1 MCRTVTHYRRSR
13 AFSRFGRT
21 ADADRYVA
29 LRLSQR
35 RSTSRRASELQS
47 SRAGRAGGSRNLNMN
62 KRGMAG
68 WIGGIALLA
77 SGSAMAGHVDLSVGI
92 GVPVAPVYVEP
103 APVYVAP
110 QPAVVAYP
118 GYGYGGYYGDD
129 DDDRYRKWRKHYY
142 KHWRQ
147 HHDDDDD

>member
-1 MCRTVTHYRRSR
+1 
-13 AFSRFGRT
+13 
-21 ADADRYVA
+21 
-29 LRLSQR
+29 
-35 RSTSRRASELQS
+35 
-47 SRAGRAGGSRNLNMN
+47 MN
-62 KRGMAG
+62 KRQVAAV
-68 WIGGIALLA
+68 IGSMALLV

-118 GYGYGGYYGDD
+118 GYGYGYYGD

-142 KHWRQ
+142 KHWRR
-147 HHDDDDD
+147 HHGDDDDD

>member
-1 MCRTVTHYRRSR
+1 
-13 AFSRFGRT
+13 
-21 ADADRYVA
+21 
-29 LRLSQR
+29 
-35 RSTSRRASELQS
+35 
-47 SRAGRAGGSRNLNMN
+47 MN

-77 SGSAMAGHVDLSVGI
+77 SGSAMARHVDLSVGI

-129 DDDRYRKWRKHYY
+129 DDDRYRKWRKRYY
-142 KHWRQ
+142 KHWRK

>member
-1 MCRTVTHYRRSR
+1 
-13 AFSRFGRT
+13 
-21 ADADRYVA
+21 
-29 LRLSQR
+29 
-35 RSTSRRASELQS
+35 
-47 SRAGRAGGSRNLNMN
+47 MN
-62 KRGMAG
+62 KKRLAV
-68 WIGGIALLA
+68 WIGSMALLA

-118 GYGYGGYYGDD
+118 GYGYGYYGDED
-129 DDDRYRKWRKHYY
+129 DDGYRKWRKHYY
-142 KHWRQ
+142 KHWRKH

>member
-1 MCRTVTHYRRSR
+1 MN
-13 AFSRFGRT
+13 GR
-21 ADADRYVA
+21 
-29 LRLSQR
+29 Q
-35 RSTSRRASELQS
+35 
-47 SRAGRAGGSRNLNMN
+47 
-62 KRGMAG
+62 MAA
-68 WIGGIALLA
+68 WIGAATLLD

-92 GVPVAPVYVEP
+92 GVPVAPVYAEP

-118 GYGYGGYYGDD
+118 GYGYGYYGDD

-142 KHWRQ
+142 KHWRK

>member
-1 MCRTVTHYRRSR
+1 
-13 AFSRFGRT
+13 
-21 ADADRYVA
+21 
-29 LRLSQR
+29 
-35 RSTSRRASELQS
+35 
-47 SRAGRAGGSRNLNMN
+47 MN
-62 KRGMAG
+62 KRGLAV
-68 WIGGIALLA
+68 WLGGAALVA

-118 GYGYGGYYGDD
+118 GYGYGDYGDD
-129 DDDRYRKWRKHYY
+129 DDGYRKWRKHYY
-142 KHWRQ
+142 KHWRK

>member
-1 MCRTVTHYRRSR
+1 MER
-13 AFSRFGRT
+13 
-21 ADADRYVA
+21 
-29 LRLSQR
+29 
-35 RSTSRRASELQS
+35 
-47 SRAGRAGGSRNLNMN
+47 NMN
-62 KRGMAG
+62 KRGLAV
-68 WIGGIALLA
+68 WLGGAALVA

-118 GYGYGGYYGDD
+118 GYGYGDCGDD
-129 DDDRYRKWRKHYY
+129 DDDGYRKWRKHYY
-142 KHWRQ
+142 KHWRK

>member
-1 MCRTVTHYRRSR
+1 
-13 AFSRFGRT
+13 
-21 ADADRYVA
+21 
-29 LRLSQR
+29 
-35 RSTSRRASELQS
+35 
-47 SRAGRAGGSRNLNMN
+47 MN
-62 KRGMAG
+62 KRGLAV
-68 WIGGIALLA
+68 WIGGAALVA

-118 GYGYGGYYGDD
+118 GYGYGDYGDD
-129 DDDRYRKWRKHYY
+129 DDDYRKWRKHYY
-142 KHWRQ
+142 KHWRK